1 MQELFYTVHRA
12 DDPFLDVGFHRHHPI
27 GKRLEQAK
35 SDLASFEHR
44 IEKFYR
50 EETGARK
57 KSFRRQAA
65 LRSAAGN
72 GPNHDQEKVS
82 RGWQAGD
89 EWAAFRGLAR
99 YPGRGY
105 GVEDLNKV
113 AARWDIEDKLTR
125 ERLTLASPR
134 FAPQPELIGSRQ
146 ESEPS
151 DPGRKASDSATR
163 SAPQRSGI
171 E

>member
-1 MQELFYTVHRA
+1 LKIFLFIKKPPLKKNPLCIFLYIILGARCKSFFLIAQRA
-12 DDPFLDVGFHRHHPI
+12 N
-27 GKRLEQAK
+27 
-35 SDLASFEHR
+35 
-44 IEKFYR
+44 EKFYR

-99 YPGRGY
+99 YPGRGC
-105 GVEDLNKV
+105 GVEDLDKV

-151 DPGRKASDSATR
+151 DPGGKASDLANR